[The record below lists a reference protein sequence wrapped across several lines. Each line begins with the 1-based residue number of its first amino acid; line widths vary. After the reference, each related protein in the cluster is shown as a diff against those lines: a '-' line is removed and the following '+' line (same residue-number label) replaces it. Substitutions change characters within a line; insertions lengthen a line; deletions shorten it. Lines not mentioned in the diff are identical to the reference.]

1 MLKEALFGSN
11 YDFTEGDLNRAIV
24 ILAIPMI
31 LEMVMESLF
40 GVVDVFFVS
49 RLGPDAVATVGLTE
63 SLLTLV
69 FGVAIGLSMAT
80 TAFVA
85 RRIGE
90 KDPAGAAESSV
101 QAILLGLLLSAVVGA
116 VGILKAPALLH
127 LMGSSAAVEANAHYT
142 QVMLGGS
149 AVIFLLFLI
158 NAIFRGAG
166 DASLA
171 MRALWIANGIN
182 LVLDPCLIN
191 GWGPFPRLGV
201 LGAAVATTTGRGIG
215 VLFQLWALNS
225 GANRIVIH
233 RAQMRL
239 NVPVMWHLLRVSI
252 TGIVQFLLATASW
265 VALIRIVSSFG
276 SSVVA
281 GYTIAVRL
289 LVFAILPSWGLSN
302 AAATLVGQ
310 NLGAKKPERAEKSVY
325 RTGFYNM
332 GYMGLVSIAFVFFP
346 GILVAVFTHDPA
358 VSGPAISCLSIFG
371 LAFVSYAWGMVLMQA
386 FNGAGDTMTPTLIN
400 LLAFWACQIPI
411 AYWLAIHLGW
421 GPRGAFTAVPIADLD
436 ERSLDT
442 YTIETISCENGLC
455 HSRRSVNRW
464 FLPPA
469 RSRS

>member
-1 MLKEALFGSN
+1 MLKEALFGSH
-11 YDFTEGDLNRAIV
+11 YEFTEGDLNRAIV
-24 ILAIPMI
+24 MLAIPMI
-31 LEMVMESLF
+31 LEMAMESLF

-49 RLGPDAVATVGLTE
+49 RLGPDAVSTVGLTE

-85 RRIGE
+85 RRMGE
-90 KDPAGAAESSV
+90 KDPKGAAASSV
-101 QAILLGLLLSAVVGA
+101 QAILLGLLISAVVGII
-116 VGILKAPALLH
+116 GILKARALLH
-127 LMGSSAAVEANAHYT
+127 LMGSSPAVEANARYT

-171 MRALWIANGIN
+171 MRALWIANGFN
-182 LVLDPCLIN
+182 LILDPCLIN

-215 VLFQLWALNS
+215 VLFQLWALSS
-225 GANRIVIH
+225 GANRIVIR
-233 RAQMRL
+233 RAEMRL
-239 NVPVMWHLLRVSI
+239 DLPVMLNLLRVAS
-252 TGIVQFLLATASW
+252 TGMVQFLVATASW

-276 SSVVA
+276 SAVVA

-310 NLGAKKPERAEKSVY
+310 NLGAKKPVRAEKSVY

-332 GYMGLVSIAFVFFP
+332 AYMGLVSIAFVFFP
-346 GILVAVFTHDPA
+346 GLLVAIFTHDPA
-358 VSGPAISCLSIFG
+358 VSAPAISCLSLFG

-400 LLAFWACQIPI
+400 LLAFWACQIPL
-411 AYWLAIHLGW
+411 AYWFAIHLGW
-421 GPRGAFTAVPIADLD
+421 GPRGAFTAVPIADVVFTLAA
-436 ERSLDT
+436 LAVF
-442 YTIETISCENGLC
+442 
-455 HSRRSVNRW
+455 RRGAW
-464 FLPPA
+464 KEQKI
-469 RSRS
+469 

>member
-1 MLKEALFGSN
+1 MLKEALFGSQQ
-11 YDFTEGDLNRAIV
+11 DFTEGDINRAIV
-24 ILAIPMI
+24 LLAIPMI
-31 LEMVMESLF
+31 LEMAMESLF

-49 RLGPDAVATVGLTE
+49 RLGADAVTTVGLTE

-90 KDPAGAAESSV
+90 KDREGAAESSV
-101 QAILLGLLLSAVVGA
+101 QAILLGLVVSAVVGLI
-116 VGILKAPALLH
+116 GILKGPELLH
-127 LMGSSAAVEANAHYT
+127 LMGSTAAVEANARYT
-142 QVMLGGS
+142 QIMLGGS

-171 MRALWIANGIN
+171 MRTLWIANGIN
-182 LVLDPCLIN
+182 IFLDPCLIN
-191 GWGPFPRLGV
+191 GWGPFPKLGV

-215 VLFQLWALNS
+215 VLFQLWALTS
-225 GANRIVIH
+225 GTHRIVV
-233 RAQMRL
+233 RRPQMRL
-239 NVPVMWHLLRVSI
+239 NVPVMWNLLRISI
-252 TGIVQFLLATASW
+252 TGMIQFLIATASW

-276 SSVVA
+276 SAVVA

-332 GYMGLVSIAFVFFP
+332 IYMGVVSIVFVFFP
-346 GILVAVFTHDPA
+346 GVLVAIFTHDPA
-358 VSGPAISCLSIFG
+358 VSSPATSCLAIFG

-400 LLAFWACQIPI
+400 LLAFWACQIPL
-411 AYWLAIHLGW
+411 AYWFAIRLGW
-421 GPRGAFTAVPIADLD
+421 GPRGAFAAVPIADLVF
-436 ERSLDT
+436 
-442 YTIETISCENGLC
+442 TIAALLMF
-455 HSRRSVNRW
+455 RRGTWKLQKV
-464 FLPPA
+464 
-469 RSRS
+469 

>member
-1 MLKEALFGSN
+1 MLKEALFGSRQ
-11 YDFTEGDLNRAIV
+11 DFTEGDMNRAIV
-24 ILAIPMI
+24 LLAIPMI

-90 KDPAGAAESSV
+90 KDPVGAAESSV
-101 QAILLGLLLSAVVGA
+101 QAILLGLLVSAVVGA
-116 VGILKAPALLH
+116 IGISKGPALLH
-127 LMGSSAAVEANAHYT
+127 LMGSSPAVEANGRYT
-142 QVMLGGS
+142 QIMLGGS

-171 MRALWIANGIN
+171 MRTLWIANGIN
-182 LVLDPCLIN
+182 IVLDPCLIN
-191 GWGPFPRLGV
+191 GWGPFPKLGV

-215 VLFQLWALNS
+215 VLYQLWALTS
-225 GANRIVIH
+225 GANRIVV
-233 RAQMRL
+233 RRPQMRL
-239 NVPVMWHLLRVSI
+239 NAPVMWNLLRISV
-252 TGIVQFLLATASW
+252 TGMVQFLIATASW

-276 SSVVA
+276 SAVVA

-332 GYMGLVSIAFVFFP
+332 IYMALVSIVFIFFP
-346 GILVAVFTHDPA
+346 GVLVAIFTSDPA
-358 VSGPAISCLSIFG
+358 VSSPAVSCLAIFG

-400 LLAFWACQIPI
+400 LLAFWACQIPL
-411 AYWLAIHLGW
+411 AYWLAIKLGW
-421 GPRGAFTAVPIADLD
+421 GPRGAFTAVPIADLVF
-436 ERSLDT
+436 
-442 YTIETISCENGLC
+442 TIAALLLF
-455 HSRRSVNRW
+455 RRGTW
-464 FLPPA
+464 KQQKI
-469 RSRS
+469 

>member
-1 MLKEALFGSN
+1 MLKEALFGHN
-11 YDFTEGDLNRAIV
+11 YNFTEGDMNRAIV
-24 ILAIPMI
+24 LLAIPMI
-31 LEMVMESLF
+31 LEMAMESLF

-49 RLGPDAVATVGLTE
+49 RLGPNAVATVGLTE

-90 KDPAGAAESSV
+90 KDPEGAAESSV

-116 VGILKAPALLH
+116 VGILEAPTLLH
-127 LMGSSAAVEANAHYT
+127 VMGATPAVEANARYT

-149 AVIFLLFLI
+149 AVIFLIFLI

-166 DASLA
+166 DAALA
-171 MRALWIANGIN
+171 MRTLWLANGIN
-182 LVLDPCLIN
+182 IILDPCLIN

-201 LGAAVATTTGRGIG
+201 LGAAVATTTGRGVG
-215 VLFQLWALNS
+215 VLFQLWALKS
-225 GANRIVIH
+225 GANRITIR
-233 RAQMRL
+233 RAQMRF
-239 NVPVMWHLLRVSI
+239 NFPVMWHLLRVSS
-252 TGIVQFLLATASW
+252 TGIAQFLIATASW
-265 VALIRIVSSFG
+265 VALIRIISSFG
-276 SSVVA
+276 SAVVA

-332 GYMGLVSIAFVFFP
+332 IYMGLVSVAFVFFP
-346 GILVAVFTHDPA
+346 GILVAIFTHDPA
-358 VSGPAISCLSIFG
+358 VSAPAIACLSIFG

-386 FNGAGDTMTPTLIN
+386 FNGAGDTLTPTLIN
-400 LLAFWACQIPI
+400 LLSFWACQIPL
-411 AYWLAIHLGW
+411 AYWFAIRLGW
-421 GPRGAFTAVPIADLD
+421 GPRGAFTAVPIADLVF
-436 ERSLDT
+436 
-442 YTIETISCENGLC
+442 TIAALVLF
-455 HSRRSVNRW
+455 RRGTW
-464 FLPPA
+464 KKQMI
-469 RSRS
+469 

>member
-1 MLKEALFGSN
+1 MLKEALFGSD
-11 YDFTEGDLNRAIV
+11 YDFTQGDLNRAIV
-24 ILAIPMI
+24 LLAIPMI
-31 LEMVMESLF
+31 LEMAMESLF

-49 RLGPDAVATVGLTE
+49 RLGSNAVATVGLTE
-63 SLLTLV
+63 SILTLV

-90 KDPAGAAESSV
+90 KDPVGAAESSF
-101 QAILLGLLLSAVVGA
+101 QAILLGLLISAVVG
-116 VGILKAPALLH
+116 VIGVLKAPVLLQ
-127 LMGSSAAVEANAHYT
+127 LMGSSPEVEANARYT

-171 MRALWIANGIN
+171 MRTLWIANGIN

-215 VLFQLWALNS
+215 VLFQLWALHS
-225 GANRIVIH
+225 GTNRIVI
-233 RAQMRL
+233 RRSQMRL
-239 NVPVMWHLLRVSI
+239 NVPVMWNLLRVSS
-252 TGIVQFLLATASW
+252 TGIMQFLIATASW

-276 SSVVA
+276 SAVVA

-332 GYMGLVSIAFVFFP
+332 IYMGVVSVVFVFFP
-346 GILVAVFTHDPA
+346 GVLVAVFTSDPA
-358 VSGPAISCLSIFG
+358 VATPAISCLALFG

-386 FNGAGDTMTPTLIN
+386 FNGAGDTLTPTLIN
-400 LLAFWACQIPI
+400 LLAFWACQIPL
-411 AYWLAIHLGW
+411 AYWFAIHLGW
-421 GPRGAFTAVPIADLD
+421 GPRGAFMAVPIADLVF
-436 ERSLDT
+436 
-442 YTIETISCENGLC
+442 TIAALAVF
-455 HSRRSVNRW
+455 RRGTW
-464 FLPPA
+464 KTQKI
-469 RSRS
+469 

>member
-1 MLKEALFGSN
+1 MLKEALFGTG

-24 ILAIPMI
+24 LLAIPMI
-31 LEMVMESLF
+31 LEMAMESLF

-90 KDPAGAAESSV
+90 KDPEGAAETSV
-101 QAILLGLLLSAVVGA
+101 QAILLGLLVSAVVA
-116 VGILKAPALLH
+116 AIGITQARTLLH
-127 LMGSSAAVEANAHYT
+127 LMGSTAAVEANARYT
-142 QVMLGGS
+142 QVLLGGS

-166 DASLA
+166 DAALA
-171 MRALWIANGIN
+171 MRALWIANAIN

-191 GWGPFPRLGV
+191 GWGPFPKLGV

-215 VLFQLWALNS
+215 VLFQLWSLNS
-225 GANRIVIH
+225 GVNRIVIR

-239 NVPVMWHLLRVSI
+239 NVPVMWNLLRVSS
-252 TGIVQFLLATASW
+252 TGILQFLIGTASW
-265 VALIRIVSSFG
+265 VALIRIVSTFG
-276 SSVVA
+276 SAVVA

-289 LVFAILPSWGLSN
+289 LIFAILPSWGLSN

-325 RTGFYNM
+325 RTGWYNM
-332 GYMGLVSIAFVFFP
+332 SYMGLVSIAFVFFP
-346 GILVAVFTHDPA
+346 GVLVAVFTTDPA

-371 LAFVSYAWGMVLMQA
+371 VAFVSYAWGMVLLQA

-400 LLAFWACQIPI
+400 LLAFWGCQIPL
-411 AYWLAIHLGW
+411 AYWLAVPMGW
-421 GPRGAFTAVPIADLD
+421 GLRGAFTAVPIADVVFTVAALI
-436 ERSLDT
+436 LF
-442 YTIETISCENGLC
+442 
-455 HSRRSVNRW
+455 RRGRW
-464 FLPPA
+464 KLEKI
-469 RSRS
+469 

>member
-1 MLKEALFGSN
+1 MLKEALFGSDYN
-11 YDFTEGDLNRAIV
+11 FTEGDMNRAIV
-24 ILAIPMI
+24 LLAIPMI
-31 LEMVMESLF
+31 LEMAMESLF

-49 RLGPDAVATVGLTE
+49 RLGPDATATVGLTE
-63 SLLTLV
+63 SLLTLI

-90 KDPAGAAESSV
+90 QDPEGAAESSV
-101 QAILLGLLLSAVVGA
+101 QAILLGLLLSAVVG
-116 VGILKAPALLH
+116 VIGIVEAPNLLH
-127 LMGSSAAVEANAHYT
+127 LMGSTPAVEANARYT

-166 DASLA
+166 DAALA

-182 LVLDPCLIN
+182 ILLDPCLIN
-191 GWGPFPRLGV
+191 GWGPFPKLGV

-215 VLFQLWALNS
+215 VLFQLWALTS
-225 GANRIVIH
+225 GTHRITIR

-239 NVPVMWHLLRVSI
+239 NLPVMWHLLRVSA
-252 TGIVQFLLATASW
+252 TGIAQFLIATASW

-276 SSVVA
+276 SAVVA

-332 GYMGLVSIAFVFFP
+332 IYMGLVSVAFVFFP
-346 GILVAVFTHDPA
+346 GILVAIFTHDPA
-358 VSGPAISCLSIFG
+358 VSSPAISCLSIFG

-400 LLAFWACQIPI
+400 LLAFWACQIPL
-411 AYWLAIHLGW
+411 AYWLAIRLGW
-421 GPRGAFTAVPIADLD
+421 GPRGAFIAVPIADLVFTVAA
-436 ERSLDT
+436 LV
-442 YTIETISCENGLC
+442 LF
-455 HSRRSVNRW
+455 RRGTWKEQRI
-464 FLPPA
+464 
-469 RSRS
+469 

>member
-1 MLKEALFGSN
+1 MLKEALFGHN
-11 YDFTEGDLNRAIV
+11 YNFTEGDMNRAIV
-24 ILAIPMI
+24 LLAIPMI
-31 LEMVMESLF
+31 LEMAMESLF

-49 RLGPDAVATVGLTE
+49 RLGPNAVATVGLTE

-90 KDPAGAAESSV
+90 QDPEGAAESSV
-101 QAILLGLLLSAVVGA
+101 QAILLGLLLSAVVGV
-116 VGILKAPALLH
+116 VGILEAPNLLH
-127 LMGSSAAVEANAHYT
+127 LMGATPAVEVNARYT

-149 AVIFLLFLI
+149 AVIFLIFLI

-166 DASLA
+166 DAALA
-171 MRALWIANGIN
+171 MRTLWLANGIN
-182 LVLDPCLIN
+182 IILDPCLIN

-201 LGAAVATTTGRGIG
+201 LGAAVATTTGRGVG
-215 VLFQLWALNS
+215 VLFQLWALKS
-225 GANRIVIH
+225 GANRISIR
-233 RAQMRL
+233 RAQMRF
-239 NVPVMWHLLRVSI
+239 NFPVMWHLLRVSA
-252 TGIVQFLLATASW
+252 TGIAQFLIATASW

-276 SSVVA
+276 SAVVA

-332 GYMGLVSIAFVFFP
+332 IYMGLVSVAFVFFP
-346 GILVAVFTHDPA
+346 GILVAIFTHDPA
-358 VSGPAISCLSIFG
+358 VSAPAIACLSIFG

-386 FNGAGDTMTPTLIN
+386 FNGAGDTLTPTLIN
-400 LLAFWACQIPI
+400 LLAFWACQIPL
-411 AYWLAIHLGW
+411 AYWFAIRLGW
-421 GPRGAFTAVPIADLD
+421 GPRGAFTAVPIADLVF
-436 ERSLDT
+436 
-442 YTIETISCENGLC
+442 TIAALVLF
-455 HSRRSVNRW
+455 RRGTWKQQRI
-464 FLPPA
+464 
-469 RSRS
+469 

>member
-1 MLKEALFGSN
+1 MLKEALFGSH
-11 YDFTEGDLNRAIV
+11 YDFTEGDMNRAIV
-24 ILAIPMI
+24 LLAIPMI

-69 FGVAIGLSMAT
+69 FGIAIGLSMAT

-90 KDPAGAAESSV
+90 KDPEGAAESSV
-101 QAILLGLLLSAVVGA
+101 QAILLGLILSAVVG
-116 VGILKAPALLH
+116 VIGVWKAPQLLH
-127 LMGSSAAVEANAHYT
+127 LMGSSPAVEANARYT
-142 QVMLGGS
+142 QILLGGS

-166 DASLA
+166 DAALA

-182 LVLDPCLIN
+182 IILDPCLIN
-191 GWGPFPRLGV
+191 GWGPFPKLGV
-201 LGAAVATTTGRGIG
+201 YGAAVATTTGRGVG

-225 GANRIVIH
+225 GANRIVI
-233 RAQMRL
+233 RRPQMRL
-239 NVPVMWHLLRVSI
+239 NLPVMWHLLRVSI
-252 TGIVQFLLATASW
+252 TGIVQFLVATASW

-276 SSVVA
+276 SAVVA

-332 GYMGLVSIAFVFFP
+332 IYMGLVSIAFVFFP
-346 GILVAVFTHDPA
+346 GALVAIFTHDPA
-358 VSGPAISCLSIFG
+358 VSSPAVSCLAIFG

-386 FNGAGDTMTPTLIN
+386 FNGAGDTLTPTLIN
-400 LLAFWACQIPI
+400 VLAFWVCQIPV
-411 AYWLAIHLGW
+411 AYWLAIRLNL
-421 GPRGAFTAVPIADLD
+421 GPRGAFTAVPIADVVFTLVA
-436 ERSLDT
+436 LAFF
-442 YTIETISCENGLC
+442 
-455 HSRRSVNRW
+455 RRGTW
-464 FLPPA
+464 KQQKI
-469 RSRS
+469 

>member
-1 MLKEALFGSN
+1 MLKEALFGSH
-11 YDFTEGDLNRAIV
+11 YEFTEGDLNRAIV
-24 ILAIPMI
+24 MLAIPMI
-31 LEMVMESLF
+31 LEMAMESLF

-49 RLGPDAVATVGLTE
+49 RLGPDAVSTVGLTE

-90 KDPAGAAESSV
+90 KDPKGAAASSV
-101 QAILLGLLLSAVVGA
+101 QAILLGLLISAVVGII
-116 VGILKAPALLH
+116 GILKARALLH
-127 LMGSSAAVEANAHYT
+127 LMGSSPAVEANARYT

-171 MRALWIANGIN
+171 MRALWIANGFN
-182 LVLDPCLIN
+182 LILDPCLIN

-215 VLFQLWALNS
+215 VLFQLWALSS
-225 GANRIVIH
+225 GANRIVIR
-233 RAQMRL
+233 RAEMRL
-239 NVPVMWHLLRVSI
+239 DLPVMLNLLRVAS
-252 TGIVQFLLATASW
+252 TGMVQFLVATASW

-276 SSVVA
+276 SAVVA

-332 GYMGLVSIAFVFFP
+332 AYMGLVSIAFVFFP
-346 GILVAVFTHDPA
+346 GLLVAIFTHDPA
-358 VSGPAISCLSIFG
+358 VSAPAISCLSLFG

-400 LLAFWACQIPI
+400 LLAFWACQIPL
-411 AYWLAIHLGW
+411 AYWFAIHLGW
-421 GPRGAFTAVPIADLD
+421 GPRGAFTAVPIADVVFTLAA
-436 ERSLDT
+436 LAVF
-442 YTIETISCENGLC
+442 
-455 HSRRSVNRW
+455 RRGAW
-464 FLPPA
+464 KEQKI
-469 RSRS
+469 

>member
-1 MLKEALFGSN
+1 MLKEALFGHN
-11 YDFTEGDLNRAIV
+11 YNFTEGDMNRAIV
-24 ILAIPMI
+24 LLAIPMI
-31 LEMVMESLF
+31 LEMAMESLF

-49 RLGPDAVATVGLTE
+49 RLGPNAVATVGLTE

-90 KDPAGAAESSV
+90 QDPAGAAESSV

-116 VGILKAPALLH
+116 IGILKAPALLH
-127 LMGSSAAVEANAHYT
+127 LMGATPAVEANARYT
-142 QVMLGGS
+142 QLMLGGS
-149 AVIFLLFLI
+149 AVIFLIFLI

-166 DASLA
+166 DAALA
-171 MRALWIANGIN
+171 MRTLWLANAIN
-182 LVLDPCLIN
+182 IILDPCLIN

-201 LGAAVATTTGRGIG
+201 MGAAVATTTGRGIG
-215 VLFQLWALNS
+215 VLFQLWALKS
-225 GANRIVIH
+225 GANRITIR
-233 RAQMRL
+233 RAQMRF
-239 NVPVMWHLLRVSI
+239 NFPVMWHLLRVSS
-252 TGIVQFLLATASW
+252 TGIAQFLIATASW

-276 SSVVA
+276 SAVVA

-332 GYMGLVSIAFVFFP
+332 IYMGLVSVAFVFFP
-346 GILVAVFTHDPA
+346 GILVAIFTHDPA
-358 VSGPAISCLSIFG
+358 VSAPAIACLSIFG

-386 FNGAGDTMTPTLIN
+386 FNGAGDTLTPTLIN
-400 LLAFWACQIPI
+400 LLAFWACQIPL
-411 AYWLAIHLGW
+411 AYWFAIRLGW
-421 GPRGAFTAVPIADLD
+421 GPRGAFTAVPIADLVF
-436 ERSLDT
+436 
-442 YTIETISCENGLC
+442 TIAALVLFRRGTWKQQTI
-455 HSRRSVNRW
+455 
-464 FLPPA
+464 
-469 RSRS
+469 

>member
-1 MLKEALFGSN
+1 MLKEALFGSH
-11 YDFTEGDLNRAIV
+11 YDFTEGDMNRAIV
-24 ILAIPMI
+24 LLAIPMI

-69 FGVAIGLSMAT
+69 FGIAIGLSMAT

-90 KDPAGAAESSV
+90 KDPEGAAESSV
-101 QAILLGLLLSAVVGA
+101 QAILLGLILSAVVG
-116 VGILKAPALLH
+116 VIGIWKAPQLLH
-127 LMGSSAAVEANAHYT
+127 LMGSSPAVEANARYT
-142 QVMLGGS
+142 QILLGGS

-166 DASLA
+166 DAALA
-171 MRALWIANGIN
+171 MRVLWIANGIN
-182 LVLDPCLIN
+182 IILDPCLIN
-191 GWGPFPRLGV
+191 GWGPFPKLGV
-201 LGAAVATTTGRGIG
+201 YGAAVATTTGRGVG

-225 GANRIVIH
+225 GANRIVI
-233 RAQMRL
+233 RRPQMRL
-239 NVPVMWHLLRVSI
+239 NLPVMWHLLRVSI
-252 TGIVQFLLATASW
+252 TGIVQFLVATASW

-276 SSVVA
+276 SAVVA

-332 GYMGLVSIAFVFFP
+332 IYMGLVSIAFVFFP
-346 GILVAVFTHDPA
+346 GALVAIFTHDPA
-358 VSGPAISCLSIFG
+358 VSSPAVSCLAIFG

-386 FNGAGDTMTPTLIN
+386 FNGAGDTLTPTLIN
-400 LLAFWACQIPI
+400 VLAFWVCQIPV
-411 AYWLAIHLGW
+411 AYWLAIRLNW
-421 GPRGAFTAVPIADLD
+421 GPRGAFTAVPIADVVFTLVA
-436 ERSLDT
+436 LAFF
-442 YTIETISCENGLC
+442 
-455 HSRRSVNRW
+455 RRGTW
-464 FLPPA
+464 KQQKI
-469 RSRS
+469 

>member
-1 MLKEALFGSN
+1 MLKEALFGSHH
-11 YDFTEGDLNRAIV
+11 DFTEGDLNRAIV
-24 ILAIPMI
+24 LLAIPMI
-31 LEMVMESLF
+31 LEMAMESLF

-90 KDPAGAAESSV
+90 KDPAGAAETSF
-101 QAILLGLLLSAVVGA
+101 QAILLGLLISAVVA
-116 VGILKAPALLH
+116 VIGILRARALLH
-127 LMGSSAAVEANAHYT
+127 VMGSTPAVEANARYT

-166 DASLA
+166 DAALA
-171 MRALWIANGIN
+171 MRALWIANGFN
-182 LVLDPCLIN
+182 LILDPCLIN

-215 VLFQLWALNS
+215 VLFQLWAISS
-225 GANRIVIH
+225 GANRIVI
-233 RAQMRL
+233 RRQQMRL
-239 NVPVMWHLLRVSI
+239 NLPVMWNLLRVAS
-252 TGIVQFLLATASW
+252 TGIVQFLVAMASW

-276 SSVVA
+276 SAVVA

-332 GYMGLVSIAFVFFP
+332 IYMGLVSIAFVFFP
-346 GILVAVFTHDPA
+346 GVLVAIFTHDPA
-358 VSGPAISCLSIFG
+358 VSSPAISCLAIFG
-371 LAFVSYAWGMVLMQA
+371 LAFTSYAWGMVLMQA

-400 LLAFWACQIPI
+400 LLAFWACQIPL

-421 GPRGAFTAVPIADLD
+421 GPRGAFMAVPIADLVF
-436 ERSLDT
+436 
-442 YTIETISCENGLC
+442 TIAALAVF
-455 HSRRSVNRW
+455 RRGTW
-464 FLPPA
+464 KQQKI
-469 RSRS
+469 

>member
-31 LEMVMESLF
+31 LEMIMESLF

-90 KDPAGAAESSV
+90 KDPAGAAETSV

-116 VGILKAPALLH
+116 IGILKAPALLH
-127 LMGSSAAVEANAHYT
+127 IMGSTPAVEANSRYT

-182 LVLDPCLIN
+182 IILDPCLIN

-225 GANRIVIH
+225 GTNRIVIR
-233 RAQMRL
+233 RAQMHL

-252 TGIVQFLLATASW
+252 TGIVQFLVATASW

-276 SSVVA
+276 SAVVA

-332 GYMGLVSIAFVFFP
+332 GYMALVSVVFVFFP

-358 VSGPAISCLSIFG
+358 VSAPAVSCLSIFG

-386 FNGAGDTMTPTLIN
+386 FNGAGDTLTPTLIN
-400 LLAFWACQIPI
+400 LGAFWACQIPI

-421 GPRGAFTAVPIADLD
+421 GPRGAFTAVPIADLVF
-436 ERSLDT
+436 
-442 YTIETISCENGLC
+442 TIAALALF
-455 HSRRSVNRW
+455 RRGTW
-464 FLPPA
+464 KEQKI
-469 RSRS
+469 

>member
-1 MLKEALFGSN
+1 MLKEALFGSHI
-11 YDFTEGDLNRAIV
+11 DLTEGDMNRAI
-24 ILAIPMI
+24 ILLAIPMI
-31 LEMVMESLF
+31 LEMAMESLF

-90 KDPAGAAESSV
+90 KDPEGAAESSV
-101 QAILLGLLLSAVVGA
+101 QAIILGLLVSAVVGI

-127 LMGSSAAVEANAHYT
+127 LMGSSPAVTANSRYT
-142 QVMLGGS
+142 QIMLGGS

-166 DASLA
+166 DAALA

-182 LVLDPCLIN
+182 IILDPCLIN
-191 GWGPFPRLGV
+191 GWGPFPHLGV
-201 LGAAVATTTGRGIG
+201 YGAAVATTTGRGVG

-225 GANRIVIH
+225 GTNRIII
-233 RAQMRL
+233 RRPQIRL
-239 NVPVMWHLLRVSI
+239 NPPVMWHLLRVSF
-252 TGIVQFLLATASW
+252 TGMLQFLIATASW

-276 SSVVA
+276 SAVVA

-289 LVFAILPSWGLSN
+289 LIFAILPSWGLSN

-332 GYMGLVSIAFVFFP
+332 TYMTLVSVAFVFFP
-346 GILVAVFTHDPA
+346 GVLVAIFTHDPA
-358 VSGPAISCLSIFG
+358 VSSPAVSCLSIFG

-400 LLAFWACQIPI
+400 LVAFWACQIPI
-411 AYWLAIHLGW
+411 AYWLAIRLNW
-421 GPRGAFTAVPIADLD
+421 GPRGAFTAVPIADLVFTAIA
-436 ERSLDT
+436 LVFF
-442 YTIETISCENGLC
+442 
-455 HSRRSVNRW
+455 RRGTW
-464 FLPPA
+464 KQQQI
-469 RSRS
+469 